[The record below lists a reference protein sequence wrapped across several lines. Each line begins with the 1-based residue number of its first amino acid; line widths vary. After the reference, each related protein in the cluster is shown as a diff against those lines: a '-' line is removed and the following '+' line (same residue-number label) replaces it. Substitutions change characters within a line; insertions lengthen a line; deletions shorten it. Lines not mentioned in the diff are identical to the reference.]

1 MPVHSYICRLCH
13 RPCRAGYS
21 NLLDNAVK
29 YAPPASHICVETSGT
44 PESVLVRVA
53 DEGPGIPDDRKPRIF
68 DLFYT
73 GGKPS
78 GDSRRGLGLGLAL
91 CQSIMKAHHGTIT
104 VRDNIP
110 RGTVFELVFPRDE
123 VSIDE

>member
-1 MPVHSYICRLCH
+1 M
-13 RPCRAGYS
+13 
-21 NLLDNAVK
+21 
-29 YAPPASHICVETSGT
+29 ETSGT